1 MLPNGDLLEVTD
13 AQPDLMRLMRSSYCT
28 FGVAYEVTYRIRP
41 LLPMAVYHETFT
53 LDEFGAKL
61 EEFPLRVGTVNK
73 ALSGGRRLHS
83 GAATPVVA
91 LQAQSQA
98 MKGRGPPALA
108 PLRILWLVRL
118 SRLEHAVSWTKA

>member
-1 MLPNGDLLEVTD
+1 MLPNGDLLEVKD
-13 AQPDLMRLMRSSYCT
+13 AQPDLMRLTRSSYCT

-73 ALSGGRRLHS
+73 ALSGGRGSAPYTKS
-83 GAATPVVA
+83 GDQGAG
-91 LQAQSQA
+91 L
-98 MKGRGPPALA
+98 PALA
-108 PLRILWLVRL
+108 PLRVLWLVRL
-118 SRLEHAVSWTKA
+118 SRLGHAVSWTKA